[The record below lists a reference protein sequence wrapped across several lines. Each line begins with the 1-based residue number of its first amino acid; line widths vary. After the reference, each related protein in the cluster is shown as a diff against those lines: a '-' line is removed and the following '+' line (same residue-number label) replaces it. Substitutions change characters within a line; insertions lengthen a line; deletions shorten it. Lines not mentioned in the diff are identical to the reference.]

1 MCSLFFEFLC
11 FPDNIKMFI
20 ESYKIEKEKTR
31 KQKLSELYEFFIH
44 FVCCVYF
51 NVIKTLVIQNDFDI
65 L

>member
-31 KQKLSELYEFFIH
+31 KQKLSELYEFFYP
-44 FVCCVYF
+44 FCMFF